1 MSEIKPLAGLTR
13 QRLKD
18 VIPLRTPY
26 AAYIFPTNLCNFMC
40 NYCGHSLGLAAMKKE
55 YDFCAENMSME
66 TYTKTIDQLTEFED
80 RLKVISLTGHGEP
93 MVNPE
98 LAAMIRYAKVK
109 NVTER
114 IETISNASLLNHER
128 SLELVDAG
136 LDCIRISLQG
146 ITSEKY
152 KQVCGR
158 NIDFEKL
165 TDEIRFLYEHK
176 KHCQVFVKVM
186 DVALNNGEEEKFYNI
201 FDKISDRMY
210 IEQCRPVY
218 SGVEMT
224 EKLECNDDRY
234 GRKHEPRIVCPL
246 CFYMIG
252 VHPNGDVAPC
262 ETIYKP
268 ETLGNVYTDT
278 IFNMWNGDKNREFQK
293 MQLRKE
299 RLKNKGCAR
308 CCAPDDVAHPEDALD
323 DAVLVLLK
331 KWNQLKSCGETNNR
345 RE

>member
-1 MSEIKPLAGLTR
+1 MSEIKPLAGMERNPLS
-13 QRLKD
+13 K

-40 NYCGHSLGLAAMKKE
+40 NYCGHSMGLAQMQKE
-55 YDFCAENMSME
+55 YDFVPSHMPMDIFCR
-66 TYTKTIDQLTEFED
+66 TIDQLTEFED

-93 MVNPE
+93 LLNRDLP
-98 LAAMIRYAKVK
+98 AMIKYAKKK

-114 IETISNASLLNHER
+114 IETISNAALLTHEL
-128 SLELVDAG
+128 SNNLVDSG

-146 ITSEKY
+146 LSSQKY
-152 KQVCGR
+152 MDVCKR
-158 NIDFEKL
+158 NVDFEKFV
-165 TDEIRFLYEHK
+165 DEITYLYNHK
-176 KHCQVFVKVM
+176 KQCQIFVKIM
-186 DVALNNGEEEKFYNI
+186 DVALDYGEDEKFYKI
-201 FDKISDRMY
+201 FDSISDRMF

-224 EKLECNDDRY
+224 SDMNCQEDRY
-234 GRKHEPRIVCPL
+234 GRKHESRIVCPL

-268 ETLGNVYTDT
+268 TTLGNVMSDT
-278 IFNMWNGDKNREFQK
+278 IYNMWNGDKNKEFQR

-299 RLKNKGCAR
+299 RFNNSGCAR
-308 CCAPDDVAHPEDALD
+308 CCAPDDVAHPDDALD
-323 DAVLVLLK
+323 DADVII
-331 KWNQLKSCGETNNR
+331 
-345 RE
+345 